1 MGVINRFVIQLT
13 TPVLITDLEARL
25 RERSAQLGLE
35 LELIF
40 GSPQKEYKKA
50 TLEYTNYSNVLNLYF
65 PELQLTEVING
76 ELDYGIADESQAV
89 DTVTYSGFYG
99 DFITDINKVGY
110 DRFIAIMKDLFDAEQ
125 ILLETL

>member
-50 TLEYTNYSNVLNLYF
+50 TQDYTG
-65 PELQLTEVING
+65 VIQ
-76 ELDYGIADESQAV
+76 EFA
-89 DTVTYSGFYG
+89 
-99 DFITDINKVGY
+99 
-110 DRFIAIMKDLFDAEQ
+110 
-125 ILLETL
+125 